1 MSTTSII
8 TRREFRSNFDTPVGY
23 VVLSLALIFVGFLTF
38 QNFWTVN
45 RASIAQLFF
54 WLGWALAFTIP
65 AVTMRLFA
73 EEKRTGTIELLI
85 TMPVRDREVVLAKFL
100 ATLGLVAVMLILTLT
115 YPITIGKLGSLDW
128 GPVGV
133 GYLGLLLEA
142 TAMIAVGLFFSSIT
156 ENQVIALFSTLV
168 TLVLLNLLDFLGNA
182 TGGWLGDL
190 IASVSFQH
198 RLTPFTR
205 GLLDLRNVV
214 FFVSVAWFFL
224 LLTMRSLES
233 RKWK

>member
-1 MSTTSII
+1 MNSTSII

-23 VVLSLALIFVGFLTF
+23 VVISLALIFVGFATF
-38 QNFWTVN
+38 QSFWSVN
-45 RASIAQLFF
+45 RASVGQMFF
-54 WLGWALAFTIP
+54 WLAWSFVIVIP

-85 TMPVRDREVVLAKFL
+85 TMPVRDRDVVLGKAFS
-100 ATLGLVAVMLILTLT
+100 ALGLVAVMLVLTLS
-115 YPITIGKLGSLDW
+115 YPITIARLGSLDW

-142 TAMIAVGLFFSSIT
+142 AAAIAVCLYFSSIT
-156 ENQVIALFSTLV
+156 ENQVIALFLGFV
-168 TLVLLNLLDFLGNA
+168 TIVFLNLLDWLGSA
-182 TGGWLGDL
+182 AGGWFGDA
-190 IASVSFQH
+190 IASISFQR

-214 FFVSVAWFFL
+214 YFLSVAVFFT